1 MKDHHLRSHLLLS
14 FFLLIL
20 FIVLIIGVFAYYFV
34 QNDVI
39 SRGQRQV
46 TTAINS
52 AQSVYSEYIDQIG
65 TLMDVAGENC
75 DLNEL
80 KKTLDLDYIYE
91 VPAQESDKLTSE
103 IARKA
108 AKGEKTGGTRII
120 AFEELKLRLPNEA
133 DDLTIKIIDTPKSR
147 PCSLKELKS
156 VMAIEYAIPIYGSS
170 NEIKKIRCAGRIINK
185 DFSIIDR
192 IHGLVF
198 EKRTYKNKPTGTVTI
213 FQDDV
218 RISTNVL
225 NNQNKRAIGTRVS
238 QEVYQKTV
246 LQGRSFRDRAFVVTD
261 WYLTHYEPIKN
272 INDEII
278 GILYVGILEMPFND
292 LKRNVLLVF
301 GGVIVL
307 SVALAFLL
315 AYFLVMRVVTP
326 VENLI
331 EAKNRLSEGD
341 LEHRIS
347 IKSHIC
353 EFNQLFNSFNQMAEK
368 VHQRDITL
376 QSAKERAEDLNRRY
390 VDLLGFVSHEFKG
403 ILSSVILNVYS
414 LRQGLLGPVSPV
426 QETTLDSIANNLDYL
441 TGTVK
446 NFLNLSR
453 LENNRLETH
462 KSRLHIKANLFD
474 VSLEAFYSQIKK
486 KNIEVI
492 NNIEPE
498 AVIEADP
505 SLMQV
510 VANNLVNNAVKYGRE
525 DGRII
530 LSSKQDGSETVIT
543 VYNDGKPISEED
555 IGKLFKKFSRVLYE
569 GMEKIKGSGIGLF
582 ITKEIIEKHG
592 GRIWVEPGKKGNSF
606 IFTLK
611 S

>member
-1 MKDHHLRSHLLLS
+1 MKDHHLRSHLLVS

-20 FIVLIIGVFAYYFV
+20 FIVLVIGLFAYYFV

-52 AQSVYSEYIDQIG
+52 AHSVYSEYISDMG
-65 TLMDVAGENC
+65 KLMSVAGENN
-75 DLNEL
+75 DLKDIQSALE
-80 KKTLDLDYIYE
+80 LDYIFE
-91 VPAQESDKLTSE
+91 VPAAETESLVSD
-103 IARKA
+103 IAKKA
-108 AKGEKTGGTRII
+108 AQGTKTGGTRII
-120 AFEELKLRLPNEA
+120 PYEQLKSILPEKA
-133 DDLTIKIIDTPKSR
+133 QTFKIDIIDTPKSR
-147 PCSLKELKS
+147 PCRLRELKD
-156 VMAIEYAIPIYGSS
+156 VMAMEYAIPIYSTDGKLKSV
-170 NEIKKIRCAGRIINK
+170 RYGGRIINR
-185 DFSIIDR
+185 DFSITDR
-192 IHGLVF
+192 MHGLVF
-198 EKRTYKNKPTGTVTI
+198 EKRTYKNKPIGTVTI

-225 NNQNKRAIGTRVS
+225 NNNNKRAIGTRVS
-238 QEVYQKTV
+238 EEVYKRTV
-246 LQGRSFRDRAFVVTD
+246 LEGQSFRDRAFVVTD
-261 WYLTHYEPIKN
+261 WYLTHYEPIRDISGK
-272 INDEII
+272 II

-301 GGVIVL
+301 GGVIIL
-307 SVALAFLL
+307 SIALAFML
-315 AYFLVMRVVTP
+315 AYFLVMRAVHP
-326 VENLI
+326 VENLV

-347 IKSHIC
+347 IQSHIC

-368 VHQRDITL
+368 LHQRDITL
-376 QSAKERAEDLNRRY
+376 KAAKERAEDLNKRY
-390 VDLLGFVSHEFKG
+390 IDLLGFVSHEFKG

-414 LRQGLLGPVSPV
+414 LRQGLLGPISPV
-426 QETTLDSIANNLDYL
+426 QENTLDSIAGNLDYL
-441 TGTVK
+441 TSTVK

-453 LENNRLETH
+453 LENDRLETH
-462 KSRLHIKANLFD
+462 KSRLHVKENLFD

-486 KNIEVI
+486 KNMQVT
-492 NNIEPE
+492 NNIDPD

-510 VANNLVNNAVKYGRE
+510 VANNLVNNAVKYGNE
-525 DGRII
+525 NGRII
-530 LSSKQDGSETVIT
+530 LSSKQSNDEITVT
-543 VYNDGKPISEED
+543 VYNDGKPIAEQD
-555 IGKLFKKFSRVLYE
+555 VDKLFKKFSRVIYE
-569 GMEKIKGSGIGLF
+569 GMERVKGSGIGLF